1 MEKKLAE
8 RRMRVVFDWLQ
19 NVGPGE
25 GGREDEDD
33 DGDEKQKEALR
44 EEEEQQQCRHRILP
58 SLSSEDWTLLKE
70 EMERVARRL
79 DCVVLASL

>member
-1 MEKKLAE
+1 MGMFSEMEKKLAE

-33 DGDEKQKEALR
+33 DGDEKQKEAKR
-44 EEEEQQQCRHRILP
+44 EEEEQHSGSVVTASFLP
-58 SLSSEDWTLLKE
+58 SPLKTG
-70 EMERVARRL
+70 R
-79 DCVVLASL
+79 C